1 MSGVVIETSRLRLR
15 RMTAEDAPFILELL
29 NDPGFLRYI
38 GDRGVR
44 TLDDAVAYIA
54 NGPVAS
60 YERHG
65 FGLYVVTVG
74 APEVPIGIAGVLRR
88 ETLDDPDIGFAFLP
102 AWRGQGYARE
112 AARAVLA
119 HAARDL
125 GLRRLVAIVSPGN
138 DPSRRL
144 LEALGFRLEGRIRLS
159 EDAAEVDLFALD
171 PL

>member
-44 TLDDAVAYIA
+44 TLDDALAYIA

-74 APEVPIGIAGVLRR
+74 APEVPVGIAGVLRR

-112 AARAVLA
+112 AARAVLT

-144 LEALGFRLEGRIRLS
+144 LEALGFRLERRIRLS